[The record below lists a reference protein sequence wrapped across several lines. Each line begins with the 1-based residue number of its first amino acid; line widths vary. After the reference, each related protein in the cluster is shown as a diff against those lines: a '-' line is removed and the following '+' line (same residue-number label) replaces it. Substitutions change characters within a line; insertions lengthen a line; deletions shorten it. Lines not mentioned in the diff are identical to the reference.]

1 MATFQFPLAQ
11 MQVFLLV
18 FMRVGAILFMLPLF
32 DSKNVPL
39 TLKVGLAIAL
49 SVLLLPVLQV
59 APLRFEDR
67 LIPFAVGLAG
77 EVLLGVVIGFAVKIT
92 FAGVQLAGQ
101 VIGFQMGLAIG
112 NVLDPISQT
121 QNSFLAQ
128 FYNLMAMM
136 IFLAIDAHHW
146 FFRALVESFGIIAPF
161 AFRFNGTLVEYLM
174 KITGEMFF
182 VALKVGAPVIVV
194 LLITSVALGL
204 VARAVPQMNIFITAM
219 PLKIILGILFVG
231 FTLPYLAAFLV
242 QIFGQLATNFVLLLK
257 LMGH

>member
-1 MATFQFPLAQ
+1 MATFQFSLAQ
-11 MQVFLLV
+11 VQVFLLV
-18 FMRVGAILFMLPLF
+18 FMRVGAILFLLPLF

-39 TLKVGLAIAL
+39 ILKVGLSIAL
-49 SVLLLPVLQV
+49 SVLLMPVLQV
-59 APLRFEDR
+59 APLPFEDR
-67 LIPFAVGLAG
+67 LIPFATGLAG
-77 EVLLGVVIGFAVKIT
+77 EVLLGVVIGFAVKLT

-161 AFRFNGTLVEYLM
+161 AFRFNGPLAEYLM

-182 VALKVGAPVIVV
+182 VAVKVGAPVIVV

-242 QIFGQLATNFVLLLK
+242 QTFGQLATNIVLLLQ
-257 LMGH
+257 LMA